1 MIHAIHRKNEQNKRN
16 KKNVMSVNI
25 KCLFISIFLFFGFLS
40 SAFAS
45 ENSVT
50 SLEFQECRNNICTDI
65 TNSRFEKSFT
75 VGEKIPMRII
85 IKNPENAPVFSVQS
99 WVKYNSS
106 ILSIS
111 ELSDDESG
119 FDLAA
124 PGEFKAVNSKG
135 EMRIGRATTGSALTD
150 NEIVVADFVVEIKK
164 NPNLTGLE
172 FLDFKNESIGKTA
185 VITIQGN
192 IPANILEIQPKT
204 LIFKNLKSSAAVN
217 VTQNQQSVS
226 VGIEDTNAININIKQ
241 EQEQGQEQTQ
251 IQAQIGQ
258 NNINIAS
265 SVENSESTVTFL
277 PQPTGFR
284 TRTFNDGKI
293 EMIWEL
299 NQDSKVKGY
308 YLYYSTTSGIYMHRR
323 DMGKTNMYRFDKNFF
338 KKDRKIFFA
347 VQAYASNGTV
357 SDFSEETFVI
367 TGNEGTSSHPFFQQI
382 FPDAKKVGEDIEKN
396 KAYYADI
403 SAGENTKKYVQKKT
417 VIKGTQ
423 NIQSGINMNLFL
435 IVIGLFFFMGSG
447 IYMIFRKESL

>member
-1 MIHAIHRKNEQNKRN
+1 MIDTIHRKNKQNR
-16 KKNVMSVNI
+16 KNVMNINI
-25 KCLFISIFLFFGFLS
+25 KFLFINIFIFFGFLS

-45 ENSVT
+45 ESSVT
-50 SLEFQECRNNICTDI
+50 TFEFQECKNNICTDI
-65 TNSRFEKSFT
+65 AKSRFEKFFT
-75 VGEKIPMRII
+75 VGEKIPMRIV

-99 WVKYNSS
+99 WIKYNSS

-111 ELSDDESG
+111 GLSDDESA

-150 NEIVVADFVVEIKK
+150 EEIIVADFVVEIKK
-164 NPNLTGLE
+164 NPNLTSLQ
-172 FLDFKNESIGKTA
+172 FLDFKNGAIGKTA
-185 VITIQGN
+185 IVTIQGN
-192 IPANILEIQPKT
+192 IPANILEIQPKN
-204 LIFKNLKSSAAVN
+204 LVFKNLKSSPIIN
-217 VTQNQQSVS
+217 ITENQQSVS
-226 VGIEDTNAININIKQ
+226 VNIENTNINR
-241 EQEQGQEQTQ
+241 EQEKIE
-251 IQAQIGQ
+251 Q
-258 NNINIAS
+258 NNIAMS
-265 SVENSESTVTFL
+265 TSVEDSESTVTFL

-284 TRTFNDGKI
+284 TKTFNDGKI

-299 NQDSKVKGY
+299 NQDSKIKGY

-367 TGNEGTSSHPFFQQI
+367 TGNSGTSSHPFFKQI

-396 KAYYADI
+396 KAYYADV
-403 SAGENTKKYVQKKT
+403 SAGEITEKYVQKKS
-417 VIKGTQ
+417 VITGGQ
-423 NIQSGINMNLFL
+423 NIQSGINMNILLILIGVFFL
-435 IVIGLFFFMGSG
+435 MGSG
-447 IYMIFRKESL
+447 IYMIFRQEKSCDTIC